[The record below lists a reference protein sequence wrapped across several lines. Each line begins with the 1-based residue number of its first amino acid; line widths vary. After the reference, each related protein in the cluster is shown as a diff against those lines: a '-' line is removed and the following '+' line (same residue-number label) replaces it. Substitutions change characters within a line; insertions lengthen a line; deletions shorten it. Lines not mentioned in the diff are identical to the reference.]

1 MSDTERPLER
11 ARGAPLEL
19 ADTRRIQALVDG
31 VFAIVMT
38 LLVLTIKV
46 PTVVGPVS
54 DAVLRRALVDM
65 LPGLGIYG
73 ITFLLLGLMWY
84 SNRRSFSV
92 IARGDA
98 ALRGLTIVWLMLVA
112 MLPFT
117 TSLNSAYLGLRV
129 PAVLFHVN
137 MLLIGTLSLLTWVYA
152 SKSGLLHKSVGP
164 AARAAIGR
172 SNWVLPAVPVLALS
186 ASLVSPMWSAAV
198 YLAAPLARWALGR
211 TARPAHGDAE

>member
-54 DAVLRRALVDM
+54 DAVLRRTLVDM

-84 SNRRSFSV
+84 SNRSSFSV

-112 MLPFT
+112 MLPF
-117 TSLNSAYLGLRV
+117 LFFGGEAIYGFAVAMCFGIVIGAYSSIFVASPMQLILGVRRDAFSV
-129 PAVLFHVN
+129 S
-137 MLLIGTLSLLTWVYA
+137 GEA
-152 SKSGLLHKSVGP
+152 SKAAKERAGA
-164 AARAAIGR
+164 AARA
-172 SNWVLPAVPVLALS
+172 
-186 ASLVSPMWSAAV
+186 
-198 YLAAPLARWALGR
+198 
-211 TARPAHGDAE
+211 